1 MRPLDGTTLEVIAE
15 TICGGSAGGG
25 GANYSTP
32 GPYRSKSEII
42 SFFGRVGVQPR
53 GESSTRKWF
62 VLESLQYLNQH
73 STADLE
79 SVLLRLAS
87 PLEYRNDASTM
98 HAVITHLN
106 QVLQVEGL
114 EIALDGVSP
123 RLRQTTATV
132 APPKP
137 VYKREPAPDFR
148 KLVADAELAD
158 ILCFRWEEAQRCV
171 EAGAHLAAVVMMGSI
186 LEGVLLH
193 KVEQN
198 IATANSAKA
207 APKEKATGKP
217 RPIGDWGISVLID
230 VAHEVGW
237 LQGDMK
243 RFSHALRESR
253 NIVHPYLQ
261 RLLKENPDHDT
272 CAICWQVVRAGVAD
286 LLEVE
291 SKTPRG
297 TGA

>member
-1 MRPLDGTTLEVIAE
+1 MARRWKSLPRR
-15 TICGGSAGGG
+15 SA
-25 GANYSTP
+25 AAA
-32 GPYRSKSEII
+32 RAAVVRI
-42 SFFGRVGVQPR
+42 
-53 GESSTRKWF
+53 
-62 VLESLQYLNQH
+62 
-73 STADLE
+73 TAHLA
-79 SVLLRLAS
+79 RTAAS
-87 PLEYRNDASTM
+87 PKSFRSSDEWASN
-98 HAVITHLN
+98 HAVRVRRENGLCSNRFSTSINTRPPILRASCCALPARWNTGTAPTTCMLALSHLN